1 MPLLGPR
8 RESFD
13 PWKTFVPWAAR
24 PPHTLAI
31 QQPPFRSHPE
41 SHISKTID
49 LLWCWARILD
59 SRSCSGTRCDAGL
72 LCRSSGILAHW
83 RAVVLG
89 RAVIC
94 SCLDVALGNCRHRI
108 VWTWQIRRVLDT
120 AFSFCPTRFSRKR
133 AGAPPPDSTFTPDSH
148 QPSAVPGAAKY
159 IYSLPHVTSRLY
171 VGVFLG
177 IQCARLN
184 FLLYVVLILYRLITY
199 PIGSLANA
207 DIRVWRLRPIHF
219 PHVHH
224 LSYRHA

>member
-1 MPLLGPR
+1 MSILWNTGALACYGAGEGGYLQLFGCSSRKLPTSDSLDLANSTCLG
-8 RESFD
+8 
-13 PWKTFVPWAAR
+13 
-24 PPHTLAI
+24 
-31 QQPPFRSHPE
+31 
-41 SHISKTID
+41 
-49 LLWCWARILD
+49 C
-59 SRSCSGTRCDAGL
+59 G
-72 LCRSSGILAHW
+72 
-83 RAVVLG
+83 
-89 RAVIC
+89 
-94 SCLDVALGNCRHRI
+94 
-108 VWTWQIRRVLDT
+108 
-120 AFSFCPTRFSRKR
+120 FSFCPTRFSRKR
-133 AGAPPPDSTFTPDSH
+133 AGAPPPDSTFTPDGH

>member
-1 MPLLGPR
+1 MS
-8 RESFD
+8 E
-13 PWKTFVPWAAR
+13 FVD
-24 PPHTLAI
+24 LAI
-31 QQPPFRSHPE
+31 S
-41 SHISKTID
+41 
-49 LLWCWARILD
+49 
-59 SRSCSGTRCDAGL
+59 TR
-72 LCRSSGILAHW
+72 
-83 RAVVLG
+83 LG
-89 RAVIC
+89 RV
-94 SCLDVALGNCRHRI
+94 SFVLSHQVLEEKG
-108 VWTWQIRRVLDT
+108 RR
-120 AFSFCPTRFSRKR
+120 
-133 AGAPPPDSTFTPDSH
+133 PPPDSTFTPDGH

-219 PHVHH
+219 PHAHH